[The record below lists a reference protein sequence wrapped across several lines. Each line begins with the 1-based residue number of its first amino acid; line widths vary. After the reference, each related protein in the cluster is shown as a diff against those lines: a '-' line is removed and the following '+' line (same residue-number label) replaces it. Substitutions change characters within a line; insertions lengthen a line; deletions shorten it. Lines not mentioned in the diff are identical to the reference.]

1 MLAKTLNPSFN
12 IFGIYNFDILVYMKT
27 HHNIYF
33 LKIIFI
39 NKLYVWVI
47 NDESFKSN

>member
-12 IFGIYNFDILVYMKT
+12 IFCIYNLDILVYMKT

-39 NKLYVWVI
+39 NI
-47 NDESFKSN
+47 MSIDESFKSN